1 MPRATILM
9 WSLFVVS
16 CGAGSEVVRPASS
29 PTEATEAA
37 SEPPA
42 FDAAPSS
49 EDSSGDAAVTESC
62 GPAGALPA
70 PSDPLAA
77 YRDARALRD
86 AGRLVEAADLFEAI
100 VRAHSHHEVALPA
113 ADLSLDA
120 LNQAGRGPHGFR
132 TACAVRIG
140 ALAIDY
146 SSLLGCAAPGA
157 PDEPCERLERL
168 RCEALRVEAES
179 LAERGEPARAS
190 LAFERVH
197 VTGCTTH
204 ADEALYNAAVLARRA
219 DEPARADA
227 LVAELR
233 RAYPDSPVHRAPPP

>member
-1 MPRATILM
+1 MPRTTILM
-9 WSLFVVS
+9 WSLFVLA
-16 CGAGSEVVRPASS
+16 CGAGTEAVRPPPSS
-29 PTEATEAA
+29 TEPTQAT
-37 SEPPA
+37 SEPRDLEPA
-42 FDAAPSS
+42 PPEDA
-49 EDSSGDAAVTESC
+49 SGDPAVTESC
-62 GPAGALPA
+62 GPSGALPA
-70 PSDPLAA
+70 PSDPAGA

-86 AGRLVEAADLFEAI
+86 AGRLVEAADLAEAI
-100 VRAHSHHEVALPA
+100 VRAHPHDDVAFPA
-113 ADLSLDA
+113 AELSFDA
-120 LNQAGRGPHGFR
+120 LNHAGQAPHGFR

-140 ALAIDY
+140 ALAVDY
-146 SSLLGCAAPGA
+146 RPLLGCDAPGA
-157 PDEPCERLERL
+157 PDERCELLERL

-179 LAERGEPARAS
+179 LAERDEPARAS

-197 VTGCTTH
+197 VTGCTTQ